1 MNKTALNKQ
10 NNKSVFARISDMGI
24 RLLVWLHS
32 HCLCKLP
39 LLFTTCGCS
48 DMKVILALV
57 WQKCESSTFHIPL
70 IHKLT
75 CIIFCVH
82 PCDRVKGCG
91 VDVAGGCGAWIRR
104 ASTQAYMTNTR
115 PLAGLHAAR
124 PAFPYFFSWQS
135 LGHIP
140 HPRYAV
146 SLFTLALSFF
156 FFSLS
161 VDRSWCRLLV
171 IKSEQSSN
179 V

>member
-124 PAFPYFFSWQS
+124 PAFPYFFLVTE
-135 LGHIP
+135 LGA
-140 HPRYAV
+140 HPPPPLRRFPFYTRPQ
-146 SLFTLALSFF
+146 LLFF
-156 FFSLS
+156 FFK
-161 VDRSWCRLLV
+161 CRQELMQAPSYK
-171 IKSEQSSN
+171 ITTKQ
-179 V
+179 